1 VLLALALRIL
11 TLGIDARFHPD
22 EALFAAQARLISH
35 EGDWLLRSTDLDKPP
50 LTLYITALSFRL
62 LGPTEFAARLPNV
75 LLSGLSVA
83 LAYRLAQT
91 LYRDRTASLLAALLC
106 ALSPYL
112 LAFAPTA
119 FTDGQA
125 TSWVLLAALL
135 AARNRWGW
143 AGGATALAFAAKT
156 TALWAV
162 PLIVALGLARTARP
176 AWRGRDVLARLAR
189 YALPLLAGI
198 ALLVLWDLG
207 RTPRSFFSLGYARN
221 NPGRLIRSDELWLRL
236 EAWGHWLGFATESP
250 ALNALLAALVPAW
263 LATRLA
269 HRLRTTS
276 GASGVSCGRNAP
288 PPAPLPG
295 QAREGEG
302 TAPAAKV
309 PLSSLAE
316 AGDLGGEADANRLKW
331 VHTVT
336 RLAHPLRTT
345 SGVSGVQCG
354 RNAPPPAPLPGK
366 AREGEDTAPAAKVPL
381 SSLAGE
387 GDLGGEARTDKR
399 EPACLFSTHSPSAL
413 SAPLRFDLSTPTRQA
428 TQDWIIAAY
437 TVALLGWLWL
447 VAFNTYDRY
456 LHTLV
461 PFALLLAARAL
472 IGAIR
477 WISVRPALH
486 LAMGAALVAAM
497 LPGTLAALRG
507 EAPLGGDQGTHTGI
521 DALADYLN
529 ADLAGEIVTDHWLG
543 WELAFYLGATPRVS
557 VVYQP
562 RPAALADELSGCGCR
577 RYLVAPH
584 GPQVAPWMAA
594 LARVGVAVTPVY
606 GDAGGRFAVYR
617 LDAPGEY

>member
-1 VLLALALRIL
+1 MLLALALRIL
-11 TLGIDARFHPD
+11 ILGIDARFHPD

-35 EGDWLLRSTDLDKPP
+35 EGDWLLRTTDLDKPP

-75 LLSGLSVA
+75 LLSGLSMA
-83 LAYRLAQT
+83 LVYRLAQT
-91 LYRDRTASLLAALLC
+91 LYRDRALGLLAALLC

-112 LAFAPTA
+112 LAFAPTV

-125 TSWVLLAALL
+125 TFWVLLAALL

-189 YALPLLAGI
+189 YALPLLVGI
-198 ALLVLWDLG
+198 ALLALWDLG
-207 RTPRSFFSLGYARN
+207 RTPRSFFGLGYARN
-221 NPGRLIRSDELWLRL
+221 NPGRLIRSEELWPRL
-236 EAWGHWLGFATESP
+236 EAWGHWLSFATGSP
-250 ALNALLAALVPAW
+250 ALNALLAALIPAW

-269 HRLRTTS
+269 PPLRATS
-276 GASGVSCGRNAP
+276 GASGVSCERNA
-288 PPAPLPG
+288 A
-295 QAREGEG
+295 
-302 TAPAAKV
+302 
-309 PLSSLAE
+309 
-316 AGDLGGEADANRLKW
+316 
-331 VHTVT
+331 
-336 RLAHPLRTT
+336 
-345 SGVSGVQCG
+345 
-354 RNAPPPAPLPGK
+354 
-366 AREGEDTAPAAKVPL
+366 
-381 SSLAGE
+381 
-387 GDLGGEARTDKR
+387 
-399 EPACLFSTHSPSAL
+399 PSA
-413 SAPLRFDLSTPTRQA
+413 SLRFDLSTPTRQA
-428 TQDWIIAAY
+428 TQDWIIAAC

-456 LHTLV
+456 LHMLV

-477 WISVRPALH
+477 RISARPALR
-486 LAMGAALVAAM
+486 LAMGAALVAVM
-497 LPGTLAALRG
+497 LPGTLTALRG

-529 ADLAGEIVTDHWLG
+529 ADLAGQIVTDHWLG

-562 RPAALADELSGCGCR
+562 RPAALANELSGCGCR